1 MANKWYWEINP
12 NTGDYVI
19 EDGSPKLTDALTM
32 AAYVR
37 LKTKRG
43 QWLYAPDN
51 DYGSDFY
58 LQKKRRTNQDQT
70 FIENVGARALAPML
84 NDGRAGLIDVDA
96 VQASRHGIGLSVKIL
111 DARTQQVQEI
121 KLPSV

>member
-1 MANKWYWEINP
+1 MAAAWYWEIDP
-12 NTGDYVI
+12 KSGDYVI
-19 EDGSPKLTDALTM
+19 TQGSPTLTDALTM

-51 DYGSDFY
+51 NYGSDFY

-70 FIENVGARALAPML
+70 YIENVGARALTPMV
-84 NDGRAGLIDVDA
+84 NDGRAGLVDVEA
-96 VQASRHGIGLSVKIL
+96 TEASRHGIGLSAKIL